1 LWSFCPARGN
11 FHGPLGIW
19 GGMSI
24 TARLLADRFE
34 RTASMAAAI
43 IDAERQAR
51 DAKTARLRALRL
63 AREET
68 QSKGKRKAR
77 AKPAK

>member
-1 LWSFCPARGN
+1 
-11 FHGPLGIW
+11 
-19 GGMSI
+19 MSI

-34 RTASMAAAI
+34 RTASTAAAI

-51 DAKTARLRALRL
+51 ETKTARLRELRL
-63 AREET
+63 AREAA
-68 QSKGKRKAR
+68 KPRVKRKPR

>member
-1 LWSFCPARGN
+1 
-11 FHGPLGIW
+11 LGIW
-19 GGMSI
+19 DSMSI

-34 RTASMAAAI
+34 RTASTAAAI

-63 AREET
+63 AREEP
-68 QSKGKRKAR
+68 QVKRKRKAR

>member
-1 LWSFCPARGN
+1 MN
-11 FHGPLGIW
+11 
-19 GGMSI
+19 I

-34 RTASMAAAI
+34 RTASTAAAI

-63 AREET
+63 AREAT
-68 QSKGKRKAR
+68 QVKPKRRAR
-77 AKPAK
+77 ARTAK

>member
-1 LWSFCPARGN
+1 
-11 FHGPLGIW
+11 
-19 GGMSI
+19 MSI

-34 RTASMAAAI
+34 RTASTAAAI

-68 QSKGKRKAR
+68 QGKGKRKAR
-77 AKPAK
+77 AKAAK